1 MTIEESDVRGVLR
14 RVTDD
19 LVGRPTLLD
28 DVRRG
33 GRRRLRRRRAVL
45 AALCAAVVAVP
56 VGGALHLADDRA
68 AVEVA
73 SPLFDEPTRGDLA
86 GDERYLRQVR
96 EAWWQRARDAEFDG
110 DDPHAVW
117 AGDPHVVWAGKTPA
131 GPAAYVA
138 HRATAAHEASESAG
152 GRTIGYAA
160 FVEPTADGPRV
171 MTLETVTDVGTDGN
185 SSAVLLGP
193 RRDVLVVLDA
203 GHPVEFSPTLRYAD
217 DGRIERTF
225 QPVAFRDGAAVL
237 SVPPQRGRVTVAL
250 VRRPV
255 SATTAVHIANAT
267 DVLFADRK
275 ASPQPRSV
283 TYTLPGADRVWGDA
297 PAAQVGRDVFATDA
311 LAAYVDPGG
320 THRAG
325 GSPSLTV
332 YGATPDGRQLLL
344 QTLQYDDDPARAIAM
359 LAHGGAP
366 FQPVA
371 SGFVDW
377 AAPLPVRLRLP
388 GGQGVLVATEGAAL
402 SYRTGAGRW
411 HDAGR
416 GAALLPADATEVRVT
431 APGGTVTT
439 VRVDS

>member
-19 LVGRPTLLD
+19 LVGPPTLLD

-33 GRRRLRRRRAVL
+33 GRRRLLRRRAVL

-56 VGGALHLADDRA
+56 VGGALHLRDDG
-68 AVEVA
+68 AVMEVA

-96 EAWWQRARDAEFDG
+96 QAWRQRARDTGFD
-110 DDPHAVW
+110 
-117 AGDPHVVWAGKTPA
+117 AGTDPHVVWAGDTPA

-138 HRATAAHEASESAG
+138 QQSTVAHEVSESAG
-152 GRTIGYAA
+152 GRMIGYAA

-171 MTLETVTDVGTDGN
+171 MTVETVTDATEGN

-203 GHPVEFSPTLRYAD
+203 GHRVEFSPTLRYAA

-283 TYTLPGADRVWGDA
+283 TYTLPGADRVWGDT

-311 LAAYVDPGG
+311 LAAYVDHGG

-344 QTLQYDDDPARAIAM
+344 QTIQHDDDPARAIAM

-377 AAPLPVRLRLP
+377 TAPLPVRLRLP
-388 GGQGVLVATEGAAL
+388 DGQGVLVVTEGAAL
-402 SYRTGAGRW
+402 SYRIGAGRW

-431 APGGTVTT
+431 AAGGTVTT
-439 VRVDS
+439 VRADS

>member
-1 MTIEESDVRGVLR
+1 MTIQERDVRGVLH

-19 LVGRPTLLD
+19 LVGPPTLLD

-45 AALCAAVVAVP
+45 AAVCAVVVAVP
-56 VGGALHLADDRA
+56 VGGALHLADGG
-68 AVEVA
+68 AVAEVA

-86 GDERYLRQVR
+86 GDGRYLRQVR
-96 EAWWQRARDAEFDG
+96 QAWRDGAG
-110 DDPHAVW
+110 DAGTAVE
-117 AGDPHVVWAGKTPA
+117 GDPHVVWAGNTPA

-138 HRATAAHEASESAG
+138 QRATATSEVWEPAG
-152 GRTIGYAA
+152 ERMIGYAA

-171 MTLETVTDVGTDGN
+171 MTRETVTDAGSYG
-185 SSAVLLGP
+185 SWQAALLGP
-193 RRDVLVVLDA
+193 GRDVLVVLDA
-203 GHPVEFSPTLRYAD
+203 GKPVEFSPTFQYAA

-225 QPVAFRDGAAVL
+225 QPVEFRDGAAVL
-237 SVPPQRGRVTVAL
+237 SVPPQRDRVTVAL
-250 VRRPV
+250 ARKPV
-255 SATTAVHIANAT
+255 SATTAVHIANAN
-267 DVLFADRK
+267 DILFADRQ

-311 LAAYVDPGG
+311 LAAYVDLGG
-320 THRAG
+320 AHRAG

-332 YGATPDGRQLLL
+332 YGAAPDGRQLLL
-344 QTLQYDDDPARAIAM
+344 LTIQYDDDPTRAIAL
-359 LAHGGAP
+359 LAHAGAP
-366 FQPVA
+366 LQPVA
-371 SGFVDW
+371 SGFIDW
-377 AAPLPVRLRLP
+377 NAPLPVRLRLP
-388 GGQGVLVATEGAAL
+388 DGQGVLVVAEGAAL
-402 SYRTGAGRW
+402 SYRVGAGEW

-431 APGGTVTT
+431 AAGGTAST